1 MQKIPMTPDGFKK
14 LEAELDRLLKVE
26 RPKNVK
32 DIAEARAHGDLSENA
47 EYHAAKERQA
57 FIGARIS
64 ELQVK
69 LSRAEVID
77 PSTLQSDKVVFG
89 ATVDIL
95 DIESDEERTY
105 TIVGPDEGDVKNNR
119 ISVSSPMA
127 RALIGKR
134 VGDEARVTT
143 PARTVDLEILAIRF
157 E

>member
-1 MQKIPMTPDGFKK
+1 MQKIPMTPEGYKK
-14 LEAELDRLLKVE
+14 LESELERLMKVE

-47 EYHAAKERQA
+47 EYHAAKERQG

-77 PSTLQSDKVVFG
+77 PATLKSDKVVFG
-89 ATVDIL
+89 ATVNIL
-95 DIESDEERTY
+95 DLESEEEKTY
-105 TIVGPDEGDVKNNR
+105 QIVGPDEGDVKNSR
-119 ISVSSPMA
+119 ISVTSPMA
-127 RALIGKR
+127 RALIGKT
-134 VGDEARVTT
+134 VGDEVRVQT
-143 PARTVDLEILAIRF
+143 PARLAEYEILSIRF